1 MIYLKIL
8 SYLFTMSFI
17 LFKYLQ
23 GKIIDS
29 KHPFMEWR
37 NVIIKGTAQGSA
49 THVDGDFYISDI
61 PFSMKIRKSA
71 GLQYSF
77 RIH

>member
-17 LFKYLQ
+17 LSQDTKYLQ

-29 KHPFMEWR
+29 KTKDPLIGV
-37 NVIIKGTAQGSA
+37 NVIIKGTVKESLLQLKRK
-49 THVDGDFYISDI
+49 VFI
-61 PFSMKIRKSA
+61 PK
-71 GLQYSF
+71 
-77 RIH
+77 

>member
-17 LFKYLQ
+17 LSQDTKYLQ

-29 KHPFMEWR
+29 KTKDPLIGV
-37 NVIIKGTAQGSA
+37 NVIIKGTVKESLLQLKRK
-49 THVDGDFYISDI
+49 VFI
-61 PFSMKIRKSA
+61 PKYF
-71 GLQYSF
+71 
-77 RIH
+77 